1 MNIATSIKHAHTLIM
16 NLKILILLICLATLR
31 VACDDDKEEV
41 DEENNPYYNDFGDRN
56 SICPFDKKCIDG
68 KRNFLCRHNA
78 HQLSK
83 HCKRFKMMPVTPQSR
98 AHLVNM
104 HNGLRNKLA
113 YDERLANMN
122 LVYWNIH
129 LQHMAEQYLNL
140 CRPYRD
146 KCLRIGKDGYIVGH
160 NTLFIPSRRVS
171 VQAEWEART
180 LRFWFIKIGSNVE
193 SFQDMLNSND
203 IEPNLNQ
210 LIWPS
215 LEFIGCSAA
224 IMFDGFFVVCYYYPN
239 ITQKLRDE
247 VTYLGEKETCVC
259 PEKRLLCSQVF
270 TSLCGID
277 LNIFSSTRPSFNEL
291 FSNYFIYIMIL
302 KIYHI
307 LRY

>member
-1 MNIATSIKHAHTLIM
+1 MNI
-16 NLKILILLICLATLR
+16 KILILLISLATVR
-31 VACDDDKEEV
+31 VTCDDDKEDV
-41 DEENNPYYNDFGDRN
+41 DEENNPYYNDFGDRRN
-56 SICPFDKKCIDG
+56 ICPLDMKCIDG

-78 HQLSK
+78 NKLSR
-83 HCKRFKMMPVTPQSR
+83 HCKRFKMMPNTPQTR

-146 KCLRIGKDGYIVGH
+146 TCLRIGADGYIVGH

-171 VQAEWEART
+171 VQVEWEART
-180 LRFWFIKIGSNVE
+180 LRFWFIKLGSNVVT
-193 SFQDMLNSND
+193 FQDMLSSND

-210 LIWPS
+210 LILPG

-239 ITQKLRDE
+239 VTQNLRDE
-247 VTYLGEKETCVC
+247 ITYLGKKETCVC
-259 PEKRLLCSQVF
+259 PEKRVRCSQVF

-277 LNIFSSTRPSFNEL
+277 LNIYSNTRTPNFNE
-291 FSNYFIYIMIL
+291 FSNYVIYILVTNIN
-302 KIYHI
+302 YI
-307 LRY
+307 LRYET